1 MEALSS
7 ENQHSL
13 FISQKSVEEAL
24 NAVAEEMGIHFSGL
38 EGQDNSGSQ
47 DSGSQDESAK
57 AQEFKAQEFFDK
69 FIKPNLQDI
78 LVLLG
83 ATWAYIESIF
93 DINSVNS
100 TSIPLEDHKID
111 GDLKSRILEIL
122 KDYNLT
128 EEEIFFEDQNAAS
141 NFVQKQVPLQDQPV
155 IKALAFCIFV
165 KMFYSYNRCWES
177 IDRVSDVEN
186 RRGNVVENSLQKPEK
201 IDDLESCKVQADR
214 NLIQEPQNSSEEEKP
229 YNLFDLDQ
237 EKIINILWQLYG
249 FKAIFTLKKDELK
262 FIEQIFPILTELLES
277 NVHPMV
283 SVFFFKMGSRLLINS
298 LGVQVKEKIKTNE
311 MNGTDCIVNP
321 IVNVIQVLDM
331 LLKLYKTL
339 GTRN

>member
-13 FISQKSVEEAL
+13 FINKSIVEQAL
-24 NAVAEEMGIHFSGL
+24 YGVAEEMGIRLSGL

-57 AQEFKAQEFFDK
+57 AQEFFDK

-78 LVLLG
+78 LVLLD

-111 GDLKSRILEIL
+111 EDLKSRILQIL
-122 KDYNLT
+122 EPYKLT
-128 EEEIFFEDQNAAS
+128 EEEIFSENPNAKS
-141 NFVQKQVPLQDQPV
+141 NFVEGQVPLQDQPV
-155 IKALAFCIFV
+155 IKALAFCIFLE
-165 KMFYSYNRCWES
+165 MFYSYNRCLKS

-186 RRGNVVENSLQKPEK
+186 RRGNVVGNSLQKPEK

-237 EKIINILWQLYG
+237 EKIINILWQLYR
-249 FKAIFTLKKDELK
+249 FKAIFTLKEDELK

-277 NVHPMV
+277 NVYPVV
-283 SVFFFKMGSRLLINS
+283 SVFFLKMGSKLLINRPGS
-298 LGVQVKEKIKTNE
+298 QVKEEIKTNE
-311 MNGTDCIVNP
+311 MNSTDCIANP
-321 IVNVIQVLDM
+321 IVNVIQVLDV